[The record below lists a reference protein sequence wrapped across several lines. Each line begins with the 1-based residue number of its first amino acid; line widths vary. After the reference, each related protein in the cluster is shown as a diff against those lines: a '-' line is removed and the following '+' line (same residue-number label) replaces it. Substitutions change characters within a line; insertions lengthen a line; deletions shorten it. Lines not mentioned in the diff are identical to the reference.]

1 MQVLSE
7 RIFDL
12 GLRSWD
18 MDKENFEDIS
28 FFWLEPPPQG
38 GASIWW
44 HCKWGIDCEWGGKG
58 YQVYSSITLPY
69 GDSGNIIKNML
80 QEFEKE
86 KPISDGYF
94 KPCMG
99 WRDNTSNFVIKS

>member
-28 FFWLEPPPQG
+28 FFWLEPPTQG

-69 GDSGNIIKNML
+69 GVSGNIIKNML

-86 KPISDGYF
+86 KPISGGHF
-94 KPCMG
+94 KACTG
-99 WRDNTSNFVIKS
+99 CRYNTSNFVIKS

>member
-7 RIFDL
+7 QIFDL

-28 FFWLEPPPQG
+28 FFLLEPPTQG

-44 HCKWGIDCEWGGKG
+44 HCKWGIDCELRGKG
-58 YQVYSSITLPY
+58 DQVYSSLTLPY
-69 GDSGNIIKNML
+69 GDSGNIIKICYKNLKKKSQFQM
-80 QEFEKE
+80 
-86 KPISDGYF
+86 D
-94 KPCMG
+94 
-99 WRDNTSNFVIKS
+99 TSSHAQGAGIIRQTLS

>member
-1 MQVLSE
+1 MKQVLSE

-18 MDKENFEDIS
+18 MEKENFKGWEQQT
-28 FFWLEPPPQG
+28 QG

-44 HCKWGIDCEWGGKG
+44 HCKWGIYYEWGGKG
-58 YQVYSSITLPY
+58 DQTYSSITLPY
-69 GDSGNIIKNML
+69 GDSENIFKNLL

-86 KPISDGYF
+86 KSTSDGYF
-94 KPCMG
+94 KPCMRCG
-99 WRDNTSNFVIKS
+99 DNSINFVIKS